1 MDWTLLTLYAILI
14 LEYRRKN
21 MAYTSTKRCPKCNT
35 LSIVINSNNPLS
47 SGICCDCLAKAVN
60 IYDLKEANLFCRTF
74 NYPFDPD
81 K

>member
-1 MDWTLLTLYAILI
+1 
-14 LEYRRKN
+14 

-35 LSIVINSNNPLS
+35 LSIVINSNNPIA
-47 SGICCDCLAKAVN
+47 SGVCCDCLAKAVN